1 MYMVIKAE
9 LIDDKIKRLAG
20 FEIIF
25 ETPDN
30 FTT

>member
-1 MYMVIKAE
+1 MIIKVE
-9 LIDDKIKRLAG
+9 LIDDKINLLAG
-20 FEIIF
+20 CEIIF